1 MHTRNHRGLATM
13 HPFIP
18 AWLIAEHV
26 RARQITCLEVLDLA
40 ISRVESLDSALNAI
54 VVRDFDRA
62 RTRAR
67 ALDAQTDRAGPLF
80 GVPMTVKE
88 SFDLAGHPTT
98 WGFSHLRDH
107 RATTDALAVRRLEA
121 AGAVVFGKTNVPV
134 ALADWQSSNPIYGTT
149 NNPWDLARTPGGSS
163 GGGAAACAA
172 GLSALELGSDI
183 GGSIRVPA
191 HFCGL
196 FGHKP
201 TWGMAS
207 PRGQTTTDAAA
218 FTDISSIGPLARSVR
233 DLEIALDLI
242 GHPDPEETGL
252 RFTLPAPRTRRLSEL
267 RIAVWAEQPGQATSR
282 DTTAW
287 IRESAAFF
295 AAGGARVSQDA
306 RPDFDPLDAYHVYLS
321 LLDAAVSSRLP
332 PSAIAKRREALA
344 ALAEDDDS
352 ADAIMLR
359 ATGLEHGAWL
369 VLNERRARMRRAWSA
384 FFREWDVLLCPVIAT
399 PAFPHDHTGDP
410 TTRTL
415 DVDGQTIRYN
425 EQLFWPGII
434 GGFHLPAT
442 VAPLGLSA
450 EGLPIG
456 VQIAGPVFGD
466 LTTLSVAAM
475 LEAGF
480 RSFHPPPCQLSAVSN
495 QSSERRTDAFL

>member
-1 MHTRNHRGLATM
+1 MD
-13 HPFIP
+13 PFLP
-18 AWLIAEHV
+18 AWQLADLA
-26 RARQITCLEVLDLA
+26 RTRQIGCVEALDLA
-40 ISRVESLDSALNAI
+40 IERVDRLNPQLNAVI
-54 VVRDFDRA
+54 VQDFDRA

-67 ALDAQTDRAGPLF
+67 ALDNQTERDAPLF

-88 SFDLAGHPTT
+88 SFDYAGHPTT
-98 WGFSHLRDH
+98 WGFPHLRDH

-134 ALADWQSSNPIYGTT
+134 GLGDWQSANPIYGTS
-149 NNPWDLARTPGGSS
+149 NNPWDLGRTPGGSS

-201 TWGMAS
+201 TWGLAS
-207 PRGQTTTDAAA
+207 PRGHTTMDSAAV
-218 FTDISSIGPLARSVR
+218 TDISVIGPLARSVR
-233 DLEIALDLI
+233 DLAIALDLI
-242 GHPDPEETGL
+242 GHPDPDETAL
-252 RFTLPAPRTRRLSEL
+252 RFTLPPPRTRALAEL
-267 RIAVWAEQPGQATSR
+267 RVAVWAEQPGQATSSQ
-282 DTTAW
+282 TTAL
-287 IRESAAFF
+287 IREAAAFL
-295 AAGGARVSQDA
+295 ASGGARVDHEA
-306 RPDFDPLDAYHVYLS
+306 RPDFDPVHAYHLFLS
-321 LLDAAVSSRLP
+321 LLDAALSSRLP
-332 PSAIAKRREALA
+332 PPAIARRQAAKAALA
-344 ALAEDDDS
+344 AEDMSAE
-352 ADAIMLR
+352 AVMLR
-359 ATGLEHGAWL
+359 ATGLDHGAWL

-384 FFREWDVLLCPVIAT
+384 FFRDWDVLLCPVFAT
-399 PAFPHDHTGDP
+399 PAFPHEAGDAS
-410 TTRTL
+410 TARTL
-415 DVDGQTIRYN
+415 HVDGRPTSMG

-466 LTTLSVAAM
+466 LTTLGVAAM
-475 LEAGF
+475 LEQGF
-480 RSFHPPPCQLSAVSN
+480 RAFAAPPMA
-495 QSSERRTDAFL
+495 R